1 MRYIRYYAY
10 AAYAVCGAA
19 SHCNWQL
26 HLPYFISSG
35 HVSVVRPVPLP
46 LPLPPFHLLPPLS
59 QALSTTALAAMKL
72 QSLCAECGQ
81 NGKRRRRRQKA
92 KGFAHAQ
99 SPVRSES
106 LAQLFCGCPGQKLN
120 YKPKSIQQPFQTAPP
135 PSHSAGNERFWFW
148 ANSIASC
155 KCLLNLH
162 CQLNADGA
170 DKCVIALRNT

>member
-35 HVSVVRPVPLP
+35 HVSVVRPVLLP
-46 LPLPPFHLLPPLS
+46 LLHLLPPLS

-81 NGKRRRRRQKA
+81 NGKRRRRRQKDSPTRSHQSEANPWLNSFVVALA
-92 KGFAHAQ
+92 K
-99 SPVRSES
+99 
-106 LAQLFCGCPGQKLN
+106 N
-120 YKPKSIQQPFQTAPP
+120 
-135 PSHSAGNERFWFW
+135 
-148 ANSIASC
+148 
-155 KCLLNLH
+155 
-162 CQLNADGA
+162 
-170 DKCVIALRNT
+170 